1 MQGNKK
7 KKGVIHFSQML
18 RLMDTAYQHR
28 QTLNIR
34 AWRSD
39 GHKVFYKGWIVHHQY
54 WRGGFVRIMNPVSRE
69 LRLVPEIFIYEI
81 NGLRVY
87 L

>member
-1 MQGNKK
+1 MAMK
-7 KKGVIHFSQML
+7 KKGVIHFSQMQ

-28 QTLNIR
+28 QTLNIK

-39 GHKVFYKGWIVHHQY
+39 GHRIYYKGWIIHHQY
-54 WRGGFVRIMNPVSRE
+54 WRGGYVWLMNPVNRE